1 MAFDIDVLIV
11 FADKDNEAKKNEL
24 GWVSQFKKF
33 LELMLNQVLG
43 EKSKILLK
51 AEYDSIT
58 APDLKNVG
66 VMVNVLSK
74 EFIASGQCLD
84 VVEAFCKANQT
95 QDRLHNRVFKIFKTP
110 LTLQEQPPRLR
121 ELIGYDMFQL
131 DPDSGEIREYTDYF
145 STDAERQYWMKMVDL
160 AYDIFD
166 SLIFLKNQGTKAEVK
181 NLFKRKTIY
190 LAETG
195 HDLSVQRNIIK
206 RELQRHGYIVL
217 PNQTLPGTVT
227 ELEKLVVRDLEESSL
242 SIHLI
247 GSAYGEIPDGTER
260 SVVDIQNKIA
270 AEKSLSSRQ
279 NKTEFMRLIWISPNL
294 SNASERQKGFIENI
308 KRDVEAQEGAEILQ
322 TPLED
327 FKNIMREELVEASSE
342 KKVVFEDSTGRSV
355 YLMHDRVDDAAILPL
370 KEAIEKSGFKV
381 LLPEFEGELLEL
393 RQKHINNLRN
403 FDAAIIYKGKVNEQW
418 VRMKALDLLKAPGF
432 GRKKPIIGKAIVTTP
447 GSVMNLEAFKSQNLR
462 VIESD
467 PNRAAESLKSYLQEF
482 NA

>member
-1 MAFDIDVLIV
+1 MVFDIDVLIV
-11 FADKDNEAKKNEL
+11 FADKDNESKKNEL

-58 APDLKNVG
+58 APKLENVG
-66 VMVNVLSK
+66 VLVNVLSK
-74 EFIASGQCLD
+74 DFMQSRQCMD
-84 VVEAFCKANQT
+84 VVDAFDKVNHT
-95 QDRLHNRVFKIFKTP
+95 DDRLHNRIFKVFKTP
-110 LTLQEQPPRLR
+110 LTLQEQPQLLR
-121 ELIGYDMFQL
+121 DLIGYDMYQL
-131 DPDSGEIREYTDYF
+131 DPDSGDIREYSDYF

-160 AYDIFD
+160 AYDIYD
-166 SLIFLKNQGTKAEVK
+166 SLVFLKHQGKSDAR
-181 NLFKRKTIY
+181 NIYKRKTIY

-217 PNQTLPGTVT
+217 PNQTLPGSFN
-227 ELEKLVVRDLEESSL
+227 ELEKVVRRDLEVSNL

-247 GSAYGEIPDGTER
+247 GSAYGEIPEGTDR

-270 AEKSLSSRQ
+270 ADKSIESRK
-279 NKTEFMRLIWISPNL
+279 NKDEFMRLIWLSPNL
-294 SNASERQKGFIENI
+294 SNANEKQKGFIENI

-327 FKNIMREELVEASSE
+327 FKNIMREELVESTAE
-342 KKVVFEDSTGRSV
+342 KRVVLEDSTGRSV
-355 YLMHDRVDDAAILPL
+355 YLMHDRVDDAAIIPL

-393 RQKHINNLRN
+393 RQKHIENLRN

-447 GSVMNLEAFKSQNLR
+447 GSVTNVESFKSQNLR

-467 PNRAAESLKSYLQEF
+467 PNRAVESLKSFLQEF